1 MIDKKE
7 ANFYSREKLSKTIEN
22 YIYWLKNYSKSI
34 YLWLKISS
42 DEKVGWKLDY
52 FRQFR
57 WKNIYKWF

>member
-22 YIYWLKNYSKSI
+22 YIYWLKNCSKSI

-42 DEKVGWKLDY
+42 DEKLDE
-52 FRQFR
+52 
-57 WKNIYKWF
+57 N